1 MLPEN
6 CKMSLGKPEVFEW
19 NFGLCNGL
27 VVNKA
32 EVSAEISESMVC
44 DSSMHVTTNE
54 TELLVLIGLKQHSKK
69 KCFQFQVFVQESKHG
84 PWFVNCYK
92 LL

>member
-6 CKMSLGKPEVFEW
+6 CKMGLGKPEVFEW
-19 NFGLCNGL
+19 NFGLYNGL

-54 TELLVLIGLKQHSKK
+54 TELLVLIELKQHSKK
-69 KCFQFQVFVQESKHG
+69 KCFQFRVLYKRASVDHG
-84 PWFVNCYK
+84 
-92 LL
+92 L